1 MFVLVSSILS
11 MIFFIYFATLTSF
24 KIDFKHHFVNSTLN
38 TASSYVGLI
47 MSILSFIGFCYLYT
61 TMFIVGY
68 SFLPMCFAMAIG
80 GNAINF
86 NVSQLK
92 NQKADKITRIIA
104 IILAVIGIILSF
116 ITGQFI

>member
-11 MIFFIYFATLTSF
+11 MIFFVYFATLTSF
-24 KIDFKHHFVNSTLN
+24 KINFKYHFVNSTLN

-47 MSILSFIGFCYLYT
+47 MSILSFIGFCHLQT

-104 IILAVIGIILSF
+104 IVLAVIGIILSF